1 MARSVRLW
9 GPGVRTAARAV
20 FAGLVGAVVGIAAY
34 SIARTGGQ
42 TLSIVVGGL
51 VGIALVLGAEFY
63 RQSAQLTEVKLTLPV
78 GEMTFAPTAD
88 ARQAAQRLFF
98 QAATRVATRPLSDE
112 GGNLRAALASLKNLV
127 DLYREPVESGNA
139 PPPPATGDSVYA
151 LALTVVNHNLAPFL
165 ETWHPKLDTWAAAQG
180 EHADETAWPE
190 NAAFR
195 ADLKELQDR
204 LRPYV
209 IGLGDLAGIRDPE
222 QYLRRPDWRPGAGR
236 ASLPHQQETGSATR
250 PQARPNL

>member
-1 MARSVRLW
+1 MAARTW
-9 GPGVRTAARAV
+9 GPGARTTARAV
-20 FAGLVGAVVGIAAY
+20 LAGLVGAVIGIAAY

-51 VGIALVLGAEFY
+51 AGIALALGAEFY
-63 RQSAQLTEVKLTLPV
+63 RQSARMTEVKLTLPI

-112 GGNLRAALASLKNLV
+112 GGNLRAALASLKSVV
-127 DLYREPVESGNA
+127 DLYREPVESGTA
-139 PPPPATGDSVYA
+139 PPPPAAGDSVYA
-151 LALTVVNHNLAPFL
+151 LALTVINHNLAPFL

-180 EHADETAWPE
+180 DHVDETAWPE

-195 ADLKELQDR
+195 ADLKELQER
-204 LRPYV
+204 LRPYI
-209 IGLGDLAGIRDPE
+209 IGLGNLAGIREPE

-236 ASLPHQQETGSATR
+236 PALPQQQDAG
-250 PQARPNL
+250 PDAR